1 MWCKHP
7 INATT
12 NRPAG
17 CGVGGL
23 ATILK
28 TTNGDPYVCT
38 CMRPGGAA
46 LKVEQHVGHHGVSDA
61 GRQGVEPLVIEVSDG
76 RETSECS
83 AWECPAFAVACVIKQ
98 FAGADDKSASRT
110 RNRSQS
116 DRHRQ
121 SQNRLRRLLHQC
133 HSHWR
138 CQMPHRCCRRCSS
151 RSRWPRE
158 REPSLV
164 LCMQAQASAAGR
176 PPMRWPNQE
185 PPQRRSPIGFVSFY
199 LLPPIF
205 LTNPVFS
212 QFPLSRFRHLSI
224 DLDHVCFLS

>member
-1 MWCKHP
+1 TEVHVITFEKRRPMRCKHP

-38 CMRPGGAA
+38 CMSPGRAA

-83 AWECPAFAVACVIKQ
+83 AWECPAFTVACVIKQ
-98 FAGADDKSASRT
+98 FAEADHKSTAELIIAANLTATGKART
-110 RNRSQS
+110 ISG
-116 DRHRQ
+116 D
-121 SQNRLRRLLHQC
+121 
-133 HSHWR
+133 
-138 CQMPHRCCRRCSS
+138 
-151 RSRWPRE
+151 
-158 REPSLV
+158 
-164 LCMQAQASAAGR
+164 
-176 PPMRWPNQE
+176 
-185 PPQRRSPIGFVSFY
+185 
-199 LLPPIF
+199 
-205 LTNPVFS
+205 
-212 QFPLSRFRHLSI
+212 
-224 DLDHVCFLS
+224 